1 MPRENPLDPRAMK
14 KRGLAVTDNL
24 VPPKNVVTGLLG
36 AAGGYTD
43 GRMVT
48 TGDHRRFWGVPT
60 FLRAPMI
67 QETEKPTIG
76 IVGLPFDGGSSRTS
90 GSRFGPR
97 GVRQLSCRGSAYNA
111 ELNVNPY
118 EVHNIVDCGDVILSP
133 FSITDT
139 YLSIERAIRSL
150 LDRNIMPVSVGGD
163 HSVTLPILR
172 AMHAKH
178 GELAVV
184 QFDAH
189 CDVSDT
195 AFGSPYHYGSM
206 FRRAIEEGLV
216 RGDQMIQVGIRKHYH
231 RGEIE
236 FLKENKFELI
246 TTNDMKRM
254 GPAIREEMTKR
265 FARLRGKKV
274 YVTFDID
281 CIDHAYAPGIG
292 SPEPFGP
299 TSYESVEALRALT
312 VLASD
317 IVGFDLVEISP
328 QHDVNDM
335 TSYLG
340 VQLLFEMVSIVP
352 PTRSTGPT

>member
-1 MPRENPLDPRAMK
+1 M
-14 KRGLAVTDNL
+14 TDNL
-24 VPPKNVVTGLLG
+24 VPPANVVTGLLG

-43 GRMVT
+43 GHTVT
-48 TGDHRRFWGVPT
+48 TEDHRRFWGVPT
-60 FLRAPMI
+60 FLRAPI
-67 QETEKPTIG
+67 INDVEKPTIG
-76 IVGLPFDGGSSRTS
+76 IVGLPFDGGSSRTA

-97 GVRQLSCRGSAYNA
+97 GIRVMSFRGSAYNA
-111 ELNVNPY
+111 ELGVNPY
-118 EVHNIVDCGDVILSP
+118 EAHSIVDCGDVVLSP

-139 YLSIERAIRSL
+139 YKSIERAISGILARG
-150 LDRNIMPVSVGGD
+150 IMPVSVGGD

-178 GELAVV
+178 GKLAIV

-206 FRRAIEEGLV
+206 FRRAVEEGLIH
-216 RGDQMIQVGIRKHYH
+216 GDRTIQVGIRKHYH

-246 TTNDMKRM
+246 TTTDMKRM
-254 GPAIREEMTKR
+254 GPNIRQELAKR
-265 FARLRGKKV
+265 FGRLKGSKV

-281 CIDHAYAPGIG
+281 CVDHAYAPGIG

-299 TSYESVEALRALT
+299 TSYESIEALRALT
-312 VLASD
+312 AVAAD
-317 IVGFDLVEISP
+317 IVGFDLVEVSP
-328 QHDVNDM
+328 PHDVGDM
-335 TSYLG
+335 TSYLA

-352 PTRSTGPT
+352 PTRPR